1 MERECITFRPVAP
14 DDGQALCDVHRLAI
28 LTLARDAYS
37 QAELESWSYG
47 ITPESDLRA
56 MAAENHIAEVAV
68 DDHGRVVAFC
78 SLRDDEVKALYVHPE
93 AAGMG
98 LGRQL
103 MQRAE
108 DLIVSCGHRQV
119 RVEASASALTFYEG
133 LGYVVEESGD
143 FPSRGGLMLRAHE
156 LTKPLLRRDP
166 SGA

>member
-1 MERECITFRPVAP
+1 MNKHVVTFRPVAP

-37 QAELESWSYG
+37 QAELESWTYG
-47 ITPESDLRA
+47 ITPESDLKA
-56 MAAENHIAEVAV
+56 MAAENHVAEVAV
-68 DDHGRVVAFC
+68 DHHGRVVAFC
-78 SLRDDEVKALYVHPE
+78 SLRDDEVKALYVHPD

-108 DLIVSCGHRQV
+108 ARIVSCGHRQV

-133 LGYVVEESGD
+133 LSYVVEESGD
-143 FPSRGGLMLRAHE
+143 FPSRGSLMLRAHK
-156 LTKPLLRRDP
+156 LTKPL
-166 SGA
+166 